1 MTGPVAP
8 IRWARLTTWSGLGL
22 RVEGEG
28 EGWRAVSPRGARA
41 ADDLPLEGGVEDR
54 VEDEEVRDEGEVEAD
69 AAVLAEHEHEAVE
82 LLLLPGHAPQDAVG
96 RLLRV
101 LDAALR
107 PAGGAAVVEARR
119 PLVARPTWLG
129 FGLG

>member
-1 MTGPVAP
+1 MLIVPHTHRLHDHGP
-8 IRWARLTTWSGLGL
+8 S
-22 RVEGEG
+22 
-28 EGWRAVSPRGARA
+28 RAHPVGAA
-41 ADDLPLEGGVEDR
+41 HHLLALGGVGHLVDQ
-54 VEDEEVRDEGEVEAD
+54 EEVRDEGEVEAD

>member
-1 MTGPVAP
+1 MLSDWLSVLPQEDGLHDDGP
-8 IRWARLTTWSGLGL
+8 G
-22 RVEGEG
+22 
-28 EGWRAVSPRGARA
+28 GAHPVGA

>member
-1 MTGPVAP
+1 MV
-8 IRWARLTTWSGLGL
+8 
-22 RVEGEG
+22 
-28 EGWRAVSPRGARA
+28 RA